1 MVICRKIGK
10 LMLLCLPALAMV
22 GCDRQET
29 ISYSAD
35 VRPILEQNC
44 IACHMAGAQGQEAS
58 GFSMDTYDG
67 LMKGTNLGPMIIA
80 GDSASSNMVI
90 LMEGRADPSIS
101 MPHGEQETVAEPE
114 IAKIRLWIDQGAKNN

>member
-1 MVICRKIGK
+1 MVFYKNIGK
-10 LMLLCLPALAMV
+10 LMLLCLPALAMA
-22 GCDRQET
+22 GCDRQEA
-29 ISYSAD
+29 ISYSED

-44 IACHMAGAQGQEAS
+44 IACHTAGAQGEEAS
-58 GFSMDTYDG
+58 GFGMDTYEG

-101 MPHGEQETVAEPE
+101 MPHGEQETVAEAE
-114 IAKIRLWIDQGAKNN
+114 IAKIKLWIDQGAKNN